1 MILHEMW
8 EICSKKNKMINKRSF
23 KDVIQ
28 TDFKPDGEKWGK
40 IPIFFEL
47 NQSQKMFWFFLKFKL
62 I

>member
-1 MILHEMW
+1 MW

>member
-1 MILHEMW
+1 ML

-28 TDFKPDGEKWGK
+28 TNFQPDGEKWGK
-40 IPIFFEL
+40 IPRFFKL
-47 NQSQKMFWFFLKFKL
+47 NQSQKMFRFFLKFKL